1 MSGLSGFWTAYL
13 KTAQKPHKIWSVL
26 SSLPK
31 KNRSKTAQD
40 LSGFWAVFLDKL
52 LKTVQIL
59 RGFWAAF
66 SDKLFKNRSN
76 LSFWSKILSVI
87 V

>member
-1 MSGLSGFWTAYL
+1 MSGLSGFWTVYL

-31 KNRSKTAQD
+31 KTAQKPRKI
-40 LSGFWAVFLDKL
+40 WAVFLDKL